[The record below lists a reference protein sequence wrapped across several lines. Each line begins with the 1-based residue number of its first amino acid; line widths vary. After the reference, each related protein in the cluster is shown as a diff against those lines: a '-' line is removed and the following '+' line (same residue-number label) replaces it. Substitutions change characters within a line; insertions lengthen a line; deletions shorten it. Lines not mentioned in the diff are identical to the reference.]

1 MDFALVMQELGE
13 FFLKYCSTEVVFNG
27 YRFTVGSVYLF
38 CAFAVVVIWFLKG
51 RSK

>member
-13 FFLKYCSTEVVFNG
+13 FFLEYCSTEVVFNG

-38 CAFAVVVIWFLKG
+38 CAIAVVFIWFVKG
-51 RSK
+51 MGE